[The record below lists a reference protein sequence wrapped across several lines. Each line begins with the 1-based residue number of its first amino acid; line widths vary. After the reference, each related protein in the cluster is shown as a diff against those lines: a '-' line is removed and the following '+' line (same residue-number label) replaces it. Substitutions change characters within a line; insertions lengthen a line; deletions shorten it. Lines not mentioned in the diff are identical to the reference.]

1 MDIERMKPAHLM
13 LFPIL
18 LLTLGAAEQPATKP
32 SAYLS
37 DPTFPQLPPGMKL
50 AAVSGVALDRK
61 GDVFVFHRGDP
72 PILVFDSAG
81 KHLRS
86 IGKAGQFAMA
96 HGIRFDNDGNL
107 WTTDS
112 ANHTVQK
119 FSPDGTL
126 LLTLGVRNKPANDE
140 THFNRPTDIA
150 FAANGDFFVAD
161 GYGNSRVVKFD
172 KDGRFLLAWGKKGRG
187 DGEFNLPHAI
197 RIDAKGNVYVG
208 DRENNRIQVFDAN
221 RKFIRK
227 IEGFAPYGLFIT
239 SEDILFVADGRAN
252 RILKMTSD
260 GKLLASWGEKG
271 SGPGQF
277 EMPHAIAAGADG
289 AIYVTEINGKRIQK
303 YVLARN

>member
-1 MDIERMKPAHLM
+1 MDIERMKPAELM
-13 LFPIL
+13 LCLVL
-18 LLTLGAAEQPATKP
+18 LPLFGAAEQPTTRP
-32 SAYLS
+32 SLYKLDRA
-37 DPTFPQLPPGMKL
+37 FPQLPPGIKL

-72 PILVFDSAG
+72 PILVFDAAG

-126 LLTLGVRNKPANDE
+126 LQTLGVRNKPGNDQ

-150 FAANGDFFVAD
+150 FAPNGDFFVAD

-172 KDGRFLLAWGKKGRG
+172 KDGRFLLTWGTKGRG

-197 RIDAKGNVYVG
+197 RIDSKGNVYVG
-208 DRENNRIQVFDAN
+208 DRENNRVQVFDVN
-221 RKFIRK
+221 GKFIRK

-239 SEDILFVADGRAN
+239 TEDILLVADGRAN
-252 RILKMTSD
+252 RILKMTID

-271 SGPGQF
+271 KGPGQF
-277 EMPHAIAAGADG
+277 EMPHGIAVGVDG
-289 AIYVTEINGKRIQK
+289 AVYVTEINGKRVQK
-303 YVLARN
+303 YIAIAH

>member
-1 MDIERMKPAHLM
+1 MKLAHFTLC
-13 LFPIL
+13 L
-18 LLTLGAAEQPATKP
+18 LLLFVLGAAEQPASKP
-32 SAYLS
+32 AAYTP
-37 DPTFPQLPPGMKL
+37 DPAFPQLPPEVKL

-72 PILVFDSAG
+72 PILVFDAAG

-96 HGIRFDNDGNL
+96 HGLRFDNDGNL

-112 ANHTVQK
+112 ANHTVHK
-119 FSPDGTL
+119 FSPEGKL
-126 LLTLGVRNKPANDE
+126 LLTLGVPNKPGADE
-140 THFNRPTDIA
+140 KHFNRPTDIA

-172 KDGRFLLAWGKKGRG
+172 KDGRFLMTWGKKGRG

-197 RIDAKGNVYVG
+197 RIDSKGHVYVG

-221 RKFIRK
+221 GKFIRK

-239 SEDILFVADGRAN
+239 PEDILFVADGRAN
-252 RILKMTSD
+252 QILKMTGD

-271 SGPGQF
+271 SGPSQF
-277 EMPHAIAAGADG
+277 EMPHAIAVGADG
-289 AIYVTEINGKRIQK
+289 AVYVTEINGKRVQK
-303 YVLARN
+303 YVLVRD